1 MKKYI
6 LPIVLSLLFS
16 VGAFAQYDKDV
27 FMWRGRKA
35 LSDGKY
41 ANAIEQFNVLTRLD
55 STDYWSFFF
64 RGIAK
69 YNLGDYRG
77 ADKDFNTSIRLN
89 LPSIYPIPRAG
100 LKRICVFWPILCK
113 AAGRPGHL
121 PVRA

>member
-27 FMWRGRKA
+27 FMCRGRKA

-41 ANAIEQFNVLTRLD
+41 ANAIEQVNVITRLV

-69 YNLGDYRG
+69 YNLGY
-77 ADKDFNTSIRLN
+77 
-89 LPSIYPIPRAG
+89 
-100 LKRICVFWPILCK
+100 
-113 AAGRPGHL
+113 
-121 PVRA
+121 

>member
-89 LPSIYPIPRAG
+89 PVFTNGYHYRAITRSQSG
-100 LKRICVFWPILCK
+100 DFDG
-113 AAGRPGHL
+113 AYQDFD
-121 PVRA
+121 